1 MKAYVDGDT
10 DSALVVHG
18 RPGSGKSTLVAAFC
32 SQYDEEVSDGG
43 SKDLFVIT
51 HIVGAT
57 GERLHVHA
65 CKSMAVSVHFES
77 YQTVTPVLPSR
88 GPFLRAHANSLINIG
103 CRTPLQTPP
112 ERIHS
117 EAYTTPTNAHKRT
130 HANVI
135 KCTTSSSS
143 LISTVCCTRVLL
155 SGVHPRREP
164 ELARHA
170 ASLLRGAAGDDW
182 RQARGPSPYGRDSG
196 ALGRAT
202 GARLQ
207 GET

>member
-117 EAYTTPTNAHKRT
+117 EAYNTHKCTQT
-130 HANVI
+130 HAR
-135 KCTTSSSS
+135 KCYQMHHKQFFSDIHCLLHAGIAVGCTS
-143 LISTVCCTRVLL
+143 
-155 SGVHPRREP
+155 
-164 ELARHA
+164 
-170 ASLLRGAAGDDW
+170 
-182 RQARGPSPYGRDSG
+182 QA
-196 ALGRAT
+196 
-202 GARLQ
+202 GARTCAARCVASARSC
-207 GET
+207 GR